1 MSVTALY
8 GCCSKIFVFM
18 LLYPE
23 KYAYL
28 WVLYC
33 IDKTAFMTN
42 KEIIDALS
50 ADVRKLM
57 QQHAA
62 AVEQL
67 CAARK
72 TNEEQAQ
79 KIRSLQELAKADK
92 EEIARLRLGNALE
105 KGSGDKSAA
114 RAQVNRLLRE
124 VDKCIALISNEI

>member
-1 MSVTALY
+1 M
-8 GCCSKIFVFM
+8 
-18 LLYPE
+18 
-23 KYAYL
+23 
-28 WVLYC
+28 LYC

-67 CAARK
+67 RAARK

-79 KIRSLQELAKADK
+79 KIRSLQELAKANK